1 MEATTRRLDG
11 RVALVT
17 GGNHGIGA
25 ATALSLATA
34 GAAVVVTY
42 LPVHEPADAGTPVA
56 YRRNRAADAA
66 TVIEQI
72 MAAGGDAEAVQADLG
87 DGDAPARLFDLA
99 ERRWGGVDILV
110 HNATGWIADSFKTTT
125 TDRLGRRLRPVT
137 AETIDQQF
145 AVDARAGGLLIA
157 EFARRH
163 AEREATWGRIVT
175 LTSGGV
181 DGFPEEVSYG
191 AAKAALVNY
200 TLSAATE
207 LADLGVTANAVHPP
221 VTDTGW
227 VTTEVQRAVA
237 DSDQLIHV
245 ARPAD
250 VAAVIAFLASDDSW
264 LVTGNIIRLR

>member
-1 MEATTRRLDG
+1 MKQQLDG

-25 ATALSLATA
+25 ATAVSLAQT
-34 GAAVVVTY
+34 GAAVLVTY
-42 LPVHEPADAGTPVA
+42 LPIHDPCEAGFPDR
-56 YRRNRAADAA
+56 YRSNRATDAHK
-66 TVIEQI
+66 VIESI
-72 MAAGGDAEAVQADLG
+72 KAMGGAAEAIEADLRQADT
-87 DGDAPARLFDLA
+87 PARLFDAA
-99 ERRWGGVDILV
+99 ESRFGGVDIVV
-110 HNATGWIADSFKTTT
+110 HNATGWIADTFKASTR
-125 TDRLGRRLRPVT
+125 DRLGRRLQRVT

-163 AEREATWGRIVT
+163 AARGASWGRIIT
-175 LTSGGV
+175 LTSGGA

-227 VTTEVQRAVA
+227 VTEAVKQAVA
-237 DSDQLIHV
+237 DSDQQIHI
-245 ARPAD
+245 ALPED
-250 VAAVIAFLASDDSW
+250 VASVITYLASEESW
-264 LVTGNIIRLR
+264 LLTGNIIRLR